1 MFEILIVMNL
11 TKSCQKMR
19 LGARHGNDG
28 EKVWIRWLS
37 KMFNLILL
45 VLSYQSSYKECV
57 SLILLIKITAI
68 TSYHL

>member
-28 EKVWIRWLS
+28 EKGWVRWLS
-37 KMFNLILL
+37 KMFNLFEPAGEEEEGARNA
-45 VLSYQSSYKECV
+45 VLTGHMSQDDVLKQV
-57 SLILLIKITAI
+57 M
-68 TSYHL
+68 